1 MRKAGPQAER
11 VGDVHKEPA
20 GEMPIEEFDT
30 MLWMSMVK
38 RVTVK
43 VDGQMM
49 FTFSNE
55 MDAVI

>member
-1 MRKAGPQAER
+1 
-11 VGDVHKEPA
+11 
-20 GEMPIEEFDT
+20 MPIEEFDT